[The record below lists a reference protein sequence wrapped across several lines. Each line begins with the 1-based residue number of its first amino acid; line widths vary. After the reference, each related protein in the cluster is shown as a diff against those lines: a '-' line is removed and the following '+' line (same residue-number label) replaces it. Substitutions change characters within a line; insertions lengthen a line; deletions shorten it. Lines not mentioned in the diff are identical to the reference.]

1 MNKGDTMQ
9 AKYKINNYDNLI
21 TYTEIVDAGYW
32 KEELMIERLNKQDA
46 INDAI
51 NEIELLESISKY
63 PDSQF

>member
-21 TYTEIVDAGYW
+21 SYTGIVDAGYW

-51 NEIELLESISKY
+51 NEIKLLESISKY